1 MKRFQRI
8 LLTAGLLVSLSGCDA
23 ISDPSSDIPEQIA
36 VADSTTESSDAETAE
51 AVTKSESSL
60 AGTESASESTSTET
74 TLLSETVSTTETTTT
89 IANANADALVGDT
102 GLTTSEWLEKAQE
115 LYETA
120 AKTMFQ
126 YCCTSQMFQY
136 DFSDSNQ
143 PNYYHIADYDT
154 IADATEP
161 YYEVFS
167 RKSHSGDFDSLLLEA
182 DGKLYG
188 LAGDRGSDITY
199 QGATVTALESATED
213 TLTFTV
219 ALTYTGTD
227 GEDTTTKNDSF
238 SLYLE
243 DDVWKVDTFTLPY

>member
-60 AGTESASESTSTET
+60 AGTESASESTSTQT
-74 TLLSETVSTTETTTT
+74 TLLSETVSTTETT
-89 IANANADALVGDT
+89 
-102 GLTTSEWLEKAQE
+102 TTSEWLEKAQE

-143 PNYYHIADYDT
+143 PNYYHITDYDT

-227 GEDTTTKNDSF
+227 GEDSTTKNDSF

-243 DDVWKVDTFTLPY
+243 DGIWKVDTFTLPY

>member
-51 AVTKSESSL
+51 AVTESESSL
-60 AGTESASESTSTET
+60 AETESTSKSTSTQT
-74 TLLSETVSTTETTTT
+74 TLLPETVSTTETTTT
-89 IANANADALVGDT
+89 AANADALVGDT

-143 PNYYHIADYDT
+143 PNYYHITDYDT

-182 DGKLYG
+182 DVPPFLATAAAMALSVLAPATPSAVRPFSSWKRLTAVSVFAPKLPV
-188 LAGDRGSDITY
+188 I
-199 QGATVTALESATED
+199 SAQ
-213 TLTFTV
+213 
-219 ALTYTGTD
+219 
-227 GEDTTTKNDSF
+227 
-238 SLYLE
+238 
-243 DDVWKVDTFTLPY
+243 

>member
-1 MKRFQRI
+1 MKHFQRV
-8 LLTAGLLVSLSGCDA
+8 LLAAGLLVSLSGCDA
-23 ISDPSSDIPEQIA
+23 ISDPSSDIPEQIV
-36 VADSTTESSDAETAE
+36 VADSTTEPSDAETAE
-51 AVTKSESSL
+51 AVIESEPSL
-60 AGTESASESTSTET
+60 AGTESASESTSTQT

-89 IANANADALVGDT
+89 VANADALVGDT
-102 GLTTSEWLEKAQE
+102 GLTTSEWLEKAQG

-143 PNYYHIADYDT
+143 PNYYHITDYDT

-199 QGATVTALESATED
+199 HGATVTALESATED

-238 SLYLE
+238 SLHLE
-243 DDVWKVDTFTLPY
+243 DGVWKVDTFTLPY

>member
-1 MKRFQRI
+1 MKHFQRV
-8 LLTAGLLVSLSGCDA
+8 LLAAGLLVSLSGCDA
-23 ISDPSSDIPEQIA
+23 ISDPSSDIPEQIV
-36 VADSTTESSDAETAE
+36 VADSTTEPSDAETAE
-51 AVTKSESSL
+51 AVIESEPSL
-60 AGTESASESTSTET
+60 AGTESASE
-74 TLLSETVSTTETTTT
+74 TTTT
-89 IANANADALVGDT
+89 VANADALVGDT

-143 PNYYHIADYDT
+143 PNYYHITDYDT

-238 SLYLE
+238 SLHLE
-243 DDVWKVDTFTLPY
+243 DGVWKVDTFTLPY

>member
-51 AVTKSESSL
+51 AVTESEPSL
-60 AGTESASESTSTET
+60 AGTESASESTSTQT

-89 IANANADALVGDT
+89 AANADT

-143 PNYYHIADYDT
+143 PNYYHITDYDT

-243 DDVWKVDTFTLPY
+243 DGVWKVDTFTLPY

>member
-51 AVTKSESSL
+51 AVTESESSL
-60 AGTESASESTSTET
+60 AETESTSKSTSTQT
-74 TLLSETVSTTETTTT
+74 TLLPETVSTTETTTT
-89 IANANADALVGDT
+89 AANADALVGDT

-143 PNYYHIADYDT
+143 PNYYHITDYDT

-182 DGKLYG
+182 DGKL
-188 LAGDRGSDITY
+188 
-199 QGATVTALESATED
+199 
-213 TLTFTV
+213 
-219 ALTYTGTD
+219 
-227 GEDTTTKNDSF
+227 
-238 SLYLE
+238 
-243 DDVWKVDTFTLPY
+243 

>member
-51 AVTKSESSL
+51 AVTESEPSL
-60 AGTESASESTSTET
+60 AETESASESTST
-74 TLLSETVSTTETTTT
+74 
-89 IANANADALVGDT
+89 IANADALVGDT

-143 PNYYHIADYDT
+143 PNYYHITDYDT

-243 DDVWKVDTFTLPY
+243 DGVWKVDTFTLPY

>member
-60 AGTESASESTSTET
+60 AGTESASESTSTQT

-89 IANANADALVGDT
+89 AANADALVGDT

-143 PNYYHIADYDT
+143 PNYYH

-243 DDVWKVDTFTLPY
+243 DGVWKVDTFTLPY

>member
-51 AVTKSESSL
+51 AVTKSESS
-60 AGTESASESTSTET
+60 TSTQT

-89 IANANADALVGDT
+89 AANADALVGDT

-143 PNYYHIADYDT
+143 PNYYHITDYDT

-227 GEDTTTKNDSF
+227 GEDSTTKNDSF

-243 DDVWKVDTFTLPY
+243 DGIWKVDTFTLPY

>member
-1 MKRFQRI
+1 MKQFPRI
-8 LLTAGLLVSLSGCDA
+8 FLTAGLLISLSGCDA
-23 ISDPSSDIPEQIA
+23 ISDPDSDIPEQIA
-36 VADSTTESSDAETAE
+36 VAESTTAPSKAETAE
-51 AVTKSESSL
+51 AVTESEPVL
-60 AGTESASESTSTET
+60 AGTASASEAADTQT
-74 TLLSETVSTTETTTT
+74 TLLTESTLTTTTETTTL
-89 IANANADALVGDT
+89 ANAEELVGDT
-102 GLTTSEWLEKAQE
+102 GLTTAEWLEKAQE

-143 PNYYHIADYDT
+143 PNYYHITDYDT
-154 IADATEP
+154 IADATKS
-161 YYEVFS
+161 YYDVFS
-167 RKSHSGDFDSLLLEA
+167 RKSHSDDFDTLLLEA

-199 QGATVTALESATED
+199 QGATVTALESATAD

-227 GEDTTTKNDSF
+227 GEDSTTKNDSF

-243 DDVWKVDTFTLPY
+243 DGVWKVDTFTLPY

>member
-51 AVTKSESSL
+51 AVTESEPSL
-60 AGTESASESTSTET
+60 AGTESASESTSTQT

-89 IANANADALVGDT
+89 AANADALVGDT

-143 PNYYHIADYDT
+143 PNYYHITDYDT

-167 RKSHSGDFDSLLLEA
+167 RKSHIGD
-182 DGKLYG
+182 
-188 LAGDRGSDITY
+188 
-199 QGATVTALESATED
+199 LESATED

-243 DDVWKVDTFTLPY
+243 DGVWKVDTFTLPY

>member
-60 AGTESASESTSTET
+60 AGTESASESTSTQT

-89 IANANADALVGDT
+89 IANADALVGDT

-143 PNYYHIADYDT
+143 PNYYHITDYDT

-161 YYEVFS
+161 
-167 RKSHSGDFDSLLLEA
+167 KSFPERATAEILIRCCWKQTESCMDWRVTVVQTLRIREQPLLPWNV
-182 DGKLYG
+182 KQ
-188 LAGDRGSDITY
+188 RI
-199 QGATVTALESATED
+199 
-213 TLTFTV
+213 
-219 ALTYTGTD
+219 
-227 GEDTTTKNDSF
+227 
-238 SLYLE
+238 
-243 DDVWKVDTFTLPY
+243 P

>member
-1 MKRFQRI
+1 MKQFPRI
-8 LLTAGLLVSLSGCDA
+8 FLTAGLLISLSGCDA
-23 ISDPSSDIPEQIA
+23 ISDPDSDIPEQIA
-36 VADSTTESSDAETAE
+36 VAESTTAPSEAETAE
-51 AVTKSESSL
+51 AVTESEPVL
-60 AGTESASESTSTET
+60 AGTAFASEATDTQT
-74 TLLSETVSTTETTTT
+74 TLLTESTLTTTTETTTL
-89 IANANADALVGDT
+89 ANAEELVGDT
-102 GLTTSEWLEKAQE
+102 GLTTAEWLEKAQE

-143 PNYYHIADYDT
+143 PNYYHITDYDT
-154 IADATEP
+154 IADATKP
-161 YYEVFS
+161 YYDVFS
-167 RKSHSGDFDSLLLEA
+167 RKSHSDDFDTLLLEA

-188 LAGDRGSDITY
+188 LAGDRGSDISY
-199 QGATVTALESATED
+199 QGATVTALESATAD

-227 GEDTTTKNDSF
+227 GEDSTTKNDSF

-243 DDVWKVDTFTLPY
+243 DGVWKLDTFTLPY